1 MTLKTTMK
9 PAISRWNERYAA
21 SNDYLFGKQPNEF
34 LVREA
39 SPRLKPGMT
48 VLAIAD
54 GEGRNGVWLA
64 EQGCEVWSQDAAPA
78 ATERARRLAAER
90 GVTLHIDTVDASEV
104 DWDAQQYDMV
114 VGIFFQ
120 FANPELRAKLFDG
133 MKRAVKPGGYL
144 LIEGYGMKQLE
155 YKTGGPDIA
164 EHLYTVEL
172 MQASFADMTIELLAA
187 YDAELNEGDRHRG
200 MSALVDLVARKTSA
214 PASIMPSHPS
224 FVDTSGASR

>member
-1 MTLKTTMK
+1 MK
-9 PAISRWNERYAA
+9 PAISRWNERYAT
-21 SNDYLFGKQPNEF
+21 SENYLFGKEPNAF

-39 SPRLKPGMT
+39 SPRIKRGMT
-48 VLAIAD
+48 VLAMAD

-78 ATERARRLAAER
+78 ATERARQLAVER
-90 GVTLHIDTVDASEV
+90 GVTLHINTVDASEV

-144 LIEGYGMKQLE
+144 LIEGYGMKQMV
-155 YKTGGPDIA
+155 YKTGGPDIP
-164 EHLYTVEL
+164 EHLYTIPML
-172 MQASFADMTIELLAA
+172 QSAFADMDIELLTE
-187 YDAELNEGDRHRG
+187 YDAELSEGDRHQG
-200 MSALVDLVARKTSA
+200 LSALVDLVAR
-214 PASIMPSHPS
+214 
-224 FVDTSGASR
+224 RR